1 MCMSVWKILSSVLNP
16 ELESYLKNASF
27 VENPKYHSIK
37 RTLDLKINT
46 DNVLPFDIY
55 EQIVHQLK
63 VHFQVHVNVYIQAR
77 KTSVSVDELYL
88 YVEKII
94 EKNASL
100 RCFRFLHPYMENETV
115 CFSTKDDSRLIDL
128 NKGLPQLQEECKAF
142 GIHMDMKC
150 MLVFDDD
157 EIETN
162 VIEIPEKPKEEKRTY
177 AREAKVE
184 CKICELQ
191 VGMKNIVF
199 EGHVFSLEN
208 KVLKSKKTLQ
218 QLYISDY
225 EDAIIAKRFESARLP
240 LEELESIKN
249 GQTVRITGD
258 VIYDT
263 FLKCDTVMI
272 NKLETISESKRMDT
286 AMEKRTEWHVHST
299 FSEMDGVCAIE
310 EYIQTAYDWGMDAI
324 GICDHQVVQAFP
336 MAQHKIEALNKKNPN
351 KPFKM
356 LYGCEMLMVDPEYK
370 IVYNNNHTRL

>member
-128 NKGLPQLQEECKAF
+128 NKGLPQ
-142 GIHMDMKC
+142 
-150 MLVFDDD
+150 
-157 EIETN
+157 
-162 VIEIPEKPKEEKRTY
+162 
-177 AREAKVE
+177 
-184 CKICELQ
+184 
-191 VGMKNIVF
+191 
-199 EGHVFSLEN
+199 
-208 KVLKSKKTLQ
+208 
-218 QLYISDY
+218 
-225 EDAIIAKRFESARLP
+225 
-240 LEELESIKN
+240 
-249 GQTVRITGD
+249 
-258 VIYDT
+258 
-263 FLKCDTVMI
+263 
-272 NKLETISESKRMDT
+272 
-286 AMEKRTEWHVHST
+286 
-299 FSEMDGVCAIE
+299 
-310 EYIQTAYDWGMDAI
+310 
-324 GICDHQVVQAFP
+324 
-336 MAQHKIEALNKKNPN
+336 
-351 KPFKM
+351 
-356 LYGCEMLMVDPEYK
+356 
-370 IVYNNNHTRL
+370 